1 MGVYAVACVVGVC
14 CGRMLWA
21 CIVGVCC
28 GRVLWA
34 CVVGVLWACVI
45 IMYLLDSTRF

>member
-1 MGVYAVACVVGVC
+1 MGVYAVACV
-14 CGRMLWA
+14 
-21 CIVGVCC
+21 VGVCC